1 MKKLKILMIAFL
13 VIMSVSIFCS
23 EMNNLR
29 IANFRDMEFL
39 SMEVLEKIE
48 PDRVG
53 EYVKDYQPVPGA
65 AGRDYYLMK
74 VRMKNNTALNSY
86 FYPDSLWVDSEDGS
100 SFCAVGRKRNK
111 ISLSGGT
118 AGNFCKFNRIFA
130 G

>member
-65 AGRDYYLMK
+65 AGRDL
-74 VRMKNNTALNSY
+74 
-86 FYPDSLWVDSEDGS
+86 SLIHISEPT
-100 SFCAVGRKRNK
+100 RP
-111 ISLSGGT
+111 
-118 AGNFCKFNRIFA
+118 
-130 G
+130 